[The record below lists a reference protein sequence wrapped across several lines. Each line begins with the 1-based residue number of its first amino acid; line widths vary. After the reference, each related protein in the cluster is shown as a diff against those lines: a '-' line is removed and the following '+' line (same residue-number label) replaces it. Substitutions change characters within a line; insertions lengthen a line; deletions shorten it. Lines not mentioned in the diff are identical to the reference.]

1 MNHIENNFVHRQ
13 SSHCESGVVA
23 NMLSN
28 QGRLS
33 MSEPMAFG
41 LASALTF
48 AYLPFI
54 KINGL
59 PLIAY
64 RMPPKSIIKG
74 VAKKLS
80 MTVHSQKFSSPEK
93 GMQALDKELEKGHAV
108 GLQTSVYWLPYFPED
123 MRFHFN
129 AHNLVVYG
137 KNEQGDYLIS
147 DPVFEDVV
155 TCPADDLKR
164 ARFAKGALAP
174 KGLMYVLEDNG
185 HQVELNALIYK
196 SIRKT
201 AKMMNGLPIPGVSF
215 FGIKGIHYLAKQIVK
230 LEYKPMKYTRLYLG
244 NIVRMQEEI
253 GTGGAGFRF
262 MFASF
267 LDEAS
272 VLTGDNRLYELSQLT
287 TEIGDKW
294 REFAMQAVLFCKK
307 RQDISLHT
315 IAETLQECAK
325 MEKQLQTS
333 LLSLSALK

>member
-1 MNHIENNFVHRQ
+1 MENTFVHRQ

-28 QGRLS
+28 QGRIS

-48 AYLPFI
+48 AYLPFV

-74 VAKKLS
+74 VAKKLK
-80 MTVHSQKFSSPEK
+80 MTVHSQKFSSQEK
-93 GMQALDKELEKGHAV
+93 GMEALDNELKLGRCV

-137 KNEQGDYLIS
+137 KNDQGDYLIS
-147 DPVFEDVV
+147 DPVFEEVV

-174 KGLMYVLEDNG
+174 KGLMYVLEDNQE
-185 HQVELNALIYK
+185 QVDFNELIYK

-201 AKMMNGLPIPGVSF
+201 AKMMYGLPIPGISF
-215 FGIKGIHYLAKQIVK
+215 FGIQGIHYLAKQILK
-230 LEYKPMKYTRLYLG
+230 LEHKPMKYTRLYLG

-262 MFASF
+262 MYASF

-272 VLTGDNRLYELSQLT
+272 VLTGDERLYELSKLT

-325 MEKQLQTS
+325 MEKQLQTR
-333 LLSLSALK
+333 LLSLSVLK